1 MWQLVISA
9 ASSLKTNV
17 PVISAITALV
27 AVFLGPVISYFIAKK
42 QLFSNVIVVNRIR
55 WVEDLRKDIAEF
67 VSAYANQRILYDDLQ
82 DADTNDETKHIRVL
96 LEAATQDI
104 SKKRFLLRPKLN
116 PNETQHAKLLELL
129 ALSMEQLT
137 SYIEATL

>member
-82 DADTNDETKHIRVL
+82 DADTNDETKRIRVL